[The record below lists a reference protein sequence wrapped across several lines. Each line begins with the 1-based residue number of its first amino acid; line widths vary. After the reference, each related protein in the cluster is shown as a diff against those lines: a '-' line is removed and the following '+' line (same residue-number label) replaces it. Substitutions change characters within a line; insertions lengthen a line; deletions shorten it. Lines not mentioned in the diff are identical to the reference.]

1 MDPAV
6 FESWR
11 IARIHRH
18 LEDRRF
24 AIPKL
29 QRNFVWDGKKAANL
43 LDSIYRAMPIGSLFL
58 WEMDLKSAD
67 SIRQSTNVLP
77 SFRDSND
84 SIWFV
89 IDGQQRLSVLYQ
101 ALKAEKKTN
110 DSGRDIDFGH
120 LCFVVNPDK
129 DDTFAPR
136 IVYRKP
142 IPKQF
147 IPLSDILAPNWKK
160 RVGKQTVLTVKRVQ
174 ECRNKLL
181 KYSVPIVRVQT
192 ATLGEIGE
200 VFTRL
205 NSTGIRVSPADRAI
219 AMMGKLDVRA
229 KADELRQKIRDGKFN
244 LKGLS
249 PILFGFILVAEKLNP
264 KGDPPK
270 LGALAKRWTHM
281 IEEDEEVKD
290 QFNKLW
296 SRYQKAVLSAIQY
309 LRDRFHVKDESY
321 LPSAN
326 MLATLSVFFY
336 HQNGS
341 PNAYQAREI
350 RKWFWTTGIGKRYS
364 GAGYHKYIVEDA
376 KFFRS
381 LADGSQ
387 VHFRFGERVDPTI
400 AIQAEQYQAKSAR
413 TRSFF
418 CLLVSRKPKYL
429 DNGDAIPLGSDVISP
444 SSETH
449 RHHIFPQALLK
460 KHSLPSN
467 AYNSLCNICLIV
479 ATNNGEIG
487 KKAPQDY
494 LAGYKAQAKAR
505 FPSVMKSHLIPVDS
519 QSGVWMDDVKAGFKK
534 FRTERL
540 RLICQAIE
548 KQAGIKIFSTS

>member
-6 FESWR
+6 FQSWR
-11 IARIHRH
+11 MARIHRH

-43 LDSIYRAMPIGSLFL
+43 LDSVYRAMPIGSLFL

-77 SFRDSND
+77 SFSNSND

-101 ALKAEKKTN
+101 ALKAERKTN

-120 LCFVVNPDK
+120 LCFVVNRDK
-129 DDTFAPR
+129 EDEFAPR

-160 RVGKQTVLTVKRVQ
+160 RLGKQTVLTVKRVRD
-174 ECRNKLL
+174 CRKRLL
-181 KYSVPIVRVQT
+181 NYSVPIVRVQT

-219 AMMGKLDVRA
+219 AMMGKLDVRM

-244 LKGLS
+244 LKGLG

-270 LGALAKRWTHM
+270 LTALAKRWTHM
-281 IEEDEEVKD
+281 IEEDEQVKD
-290 QFNKLW
+290 KFNKLW
-296 SRYQKAVLSAIQY
+296 SRYQKAFLSAIQY
-309 LRDRFHVKDESY
+309 VRDRFLVKDESY

-336 HQNGS
+336 HHKRS
-341 PNAYQAREI
+341 PDAYQAREI

-364 GAGYHKYIVEDA
+364 GAGYHKNIVADA

-387 VHFRFGERVDPTI
+387 VHFRFKERVDPAF

-429 DNGDAIPLGSDVISP
+429 DNGHAIPLGSDVISP

-460 KHSLPSN
+460 KHGLPSN
-467 AYNSLCNICLIV
+467 EYNSLCNILLSDC
-479 ATNNGEIG
+479 GDE
-487 KKAPQDY
+487 
-494 LAGYKAQAKAR
+494 
-505 FPSVMKSHLIPVDS
+505 
-519 QSGVWMDDVKAGFKK
+519 
-534 FRTERL
+534 
-540 RLICQAIE
+540 
-548 KQAGIKIFSTS
+548 